1 MNELKIQKSD
11 ISIDSQGR
19 VVIDNPELKARVDN
33 FLNDTKLLG
42 AHDVDSGL
50 FDNCDCKCKPE

>member
-19 VVIDNPELKARVDN
+19 VVIDNPKLKARVDK
-33 FLNDTKLLG
+33 FLSNPKVLE
-42 AHDVDSGL
+42 AHDKNAEL
-50 FDNCDCKCKPE
+50 FDNCDCKCQPE